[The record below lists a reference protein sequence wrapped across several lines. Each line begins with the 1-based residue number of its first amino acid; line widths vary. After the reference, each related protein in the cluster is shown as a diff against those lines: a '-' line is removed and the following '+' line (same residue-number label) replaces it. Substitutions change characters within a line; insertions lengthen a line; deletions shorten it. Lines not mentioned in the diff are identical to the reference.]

1 MKNLLCLMVLAL
13 IATGIL
19 VGAVREH
26 RRRGEPSAP
35 EGYIVHLKD
44 RCIPDEGASF
54 TMNYSGNGTVR
65 FTVVPPTE
73 TVTTT
78 TLEAR

>member
-1 MKNLLCLMVLAL
+1 MKSVLPLVFLACL
-13 IATGIL
+13 ATGIF
-19 VGAVREH
+19 VYDRW
-26 RRRGEPSAP
+26 PSAP
-35 EGYIVHLKD
+35 EGYIVRLKD
-44 RCIPDEGASF
+44 RCVPDEGASF
-54 TMNYSGNGTVR
+54 TMNYTGSGSVR